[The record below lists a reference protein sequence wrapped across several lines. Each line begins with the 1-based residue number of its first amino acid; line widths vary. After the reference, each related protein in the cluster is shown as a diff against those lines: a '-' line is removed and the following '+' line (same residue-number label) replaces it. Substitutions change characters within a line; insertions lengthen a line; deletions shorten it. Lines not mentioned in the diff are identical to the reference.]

1 MTLFEKVKADFLQ
14 ARKDRDQL
22 KVGLLSTFVGD
33 LETMGK
39 NKGNRAPTD
48 EEVVALARKY
58 ANNIKEVLSV
68 GVTEAATKELELISS
83 YIPVQ
88 YTEDELNTIVAAMVL
103 THGPNMGAIMK
114 DLKALH
120 SGKYDGALASK
131 LIKNYIK

>member
-14 ARKDRDQL
+14 ARKDRDQV

-48 EEVVALARKY
+48 EEVIALARKY
-58 ANNIKEVLSV
+58 ANNIKEVLGAV
-68 GVTEAATKELELISS
+68 VTDAATKELEIISS

-88 YTEDELNTIVAAMVL
+88 YTEEELKTIAAAMYI
-103 THGPNMGAIMK
+103 THGDNIGAIMK
-114 DLKALH
+114 DMKRLH
-120 SGKYDGALASK
+120 AGYYDGQVFMKVLK
-131 LIKNYIK
+131 TYIK